1 MNNGLFQNIAEFLK
15 REKTI
20 INTKAGIFKDEVCNL
35 VSLEER
41 AIRMK
46 TKIYDLFGENMY
58 KYRGFSNAMKFLK
71 RETSKKIKDSMHL
84 HNITKSMAKESC
96 TNPKVRFINS
106 VFKVDISTI
115 YI

>member
-58 KYRGFSNAMKFLK
+58 KVQYWSLTTKHF
-71 RETSKKIKDSMHL
+71 KK
-84 HNITKSMAKESC
+84 A
-96 TNPKVRFINS
+96 
-106 VFKVDISTI
+106 
-115 YI
+115 